1 MSRDRLWMALAFL
14 LPALA
19 ATIAPMSAVDLAYQV
34 RTGELMLAA
43 GEVVRADP
51 FTFTAFGDPW
61 LNQQWGAAGLFAV
74 VHGAGGW
81 GGLVVLRAVLVALA
95 IGLVAVGAR
104 RWLPARSASLLAL
117 AGFLVALPSLGLRA
131 QLLGILLFA
140 AVVAILAWR
149 DRRPWLMVLVPF
161 LVLAWANAHGSFFL
175 GPAAVA
181 VALLDDVVA
190 RRAGLAAQLGD
201 VAWIGAAGP
210 SAGGPPGEGP
220 DGPGAPSGIP
230 SRRRLAWLGIVLALS
245 LVATVITPFGPAV
258 WTYALGIATNG
269 EITRLI
275 TEWQRTLPFTV
286 TGALFYASVAAVGA
300 ALWLARSRGAL
311 PRWPVLAWL
320 AGLALLGVYAERGVA
335 WWAIAAPVALA
346 PVVAV
351 LLAAAEVVL
360 GPAEEEDTA
369 PSDPDEVAAAAV
381 RARSLRRLDA
391 AVVLGLVL
399 AIIILQ
405 PIWRGGDQL
414 TGPPGLLSDAPG
426 GLAVALAEAAGPDD
440 RAVVPQ
446 RWASWFEWAAPGVP
460 VMVDSRVEVVPVS
473 AWEDYLAIVAGGE
486 GALETLQRI
495 GATVVVVDPATQSAL
510 NVALRTGGSGWRLS
524 YDDAEGLLFT
534 PAE

>member
-1 MSRDRLWMALAFL
+1 MNGGRLWIALAFL

-19 ATIAPMSAVDLAYQV
+19 ATIAPMSAFDLAYQV
-34 RTGELMLAA
+34 RTGELMLVA

-74 VHGAGGW
+74 VHEAGGW
-81 GGLVVLRAVLVALA
+81 GGLVVLKAVLVALA
-95 IGLVAVGAR
+95 IGLVVVGAR

-117 AGFLVALPSLGLRA
+117 AGFVVALPSLGLRA
-131 QLLGILLFA
+131 QLIGVLLFA

-161 LVLAWANAHGSFFL
+161 LVVAWANTHGSFFL

-190 RRAGLAAQLGD
+190 RRAGLAARLAD
-201 VAWIGAAGP
+201 VTSIGAAP
-210 SAGGPPGEGP
+210 SAGPSPAEGP
-220 DGPGAPSGIP
+220 DAPGAPPGIP
-230 SRRRLAWLGIVLALS
+230 SRRRLAWLGIVLVLS
-245 LVATVITPFGPAV
+245 LAATVITPFGPAV

-269 EITRLI
+269 EIARLI

-286 TGALFYASVAAVGA
+286 TGALFYASVAAAGA

-346 PVVAV
+346 PVVAI

-360 GPAEEEDTA
+360 GPAEDEDAA
-369 PSDPDEVAAAAV
+369 PRVPDEAAAAAA
-381 RARSLRRLDA
+381 RARTLRRLDA
-391 AVVLGLVL
+391 VLVVGLVV
-399 AIIILQ
+399 AIVALQ
-405 PIWRGGDQL
+405 PIWRGGDPL

-440 RAVVPQ
+440 RAVVTQ

-473 AWEDYLAIVAGGE
+473 AWEDYFAIVAGGE

-510 NVALRTGGSGWRLS
+510 NVALRTAGSGWRLS
-524 YDDAEGLLFT
+524 YDDDQGLLFT